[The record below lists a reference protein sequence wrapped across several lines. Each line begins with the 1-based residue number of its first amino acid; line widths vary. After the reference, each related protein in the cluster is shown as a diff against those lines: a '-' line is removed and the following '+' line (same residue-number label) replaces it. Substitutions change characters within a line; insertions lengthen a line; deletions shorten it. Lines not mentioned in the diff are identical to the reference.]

1 MGDRIV
7 AVYGS
12 SRALPGDGVY
22 EQGVE
27 LGRRLVEAGF
37 GVTNGGYSGLM
48 EAVSRG
54 AATAGGRV
62 VGVTAPVLFPHRPGG
77 NGFLTEEI
85 QAAGLLDRIRTMAE
99 LACAYIVMPG
109 SIGTLTELMIAWN
122 DAYLAAARGA
132 APIPILAFGDA
143 WSEIVD
149 RLTGELRTKAGL
161 VTMVDSPA
169 EAVEVLRRRLG
180 DGPR

>member
-1 MGDRIV
+1 MV

-27 LGRRLVEAGF
+27 LGRRLAEAGF

-48 EAVSRG
+48 EATSKG
-54 AATAGGRV
+54 AANAGGRV

-77 NGFLTEEI
+77 NDFLTEEI
-85 QAAGLLDRIRTMAE
+85 QAAGLLDRISTMSE
-99 LACAYIVMPG
+99 LASAYIVMPG
-109 SIGTLTELMIAWN
+109 SIGTLTELAIAWN
-122 DAYLAAARGA
+122 EAYLAAGRGA
-132 APIPILAFGDA
+132 APVPILAFRDA

-149 RLTGELRTKAGL
+149 RLTGDLRTTPGMI
-161 VTMVDSPA
+161 TMVDSPA
-169 EAVEVLRRRLG
+169 QAVEVLLRRLG
-180 DGPR
+180 AGAP

>member
-22 EQGVE
+22 EKGVD
-27 LGRRLVEAGF
+27 LGRRLAEAGF

-48 EAVSRG
+48 EAVSKG
-54 AATAGGRV
+54 AASVGGRV
-62 VGVTAPVLFPHRPGG
+62 VGVTAPALFPHRPGG

-85 QAAGLLDRIRTMAE
+85 QAAGLLDRIRTMSE
-99 LACAYIVMPG
+99 LASAYIVMPG

-122 DAYLAAARGA
+122 DAYLAAGRGA
-132 APIPILAFGDA
+132 APTPIIAFGDA
-143 WSEIVD
+143 WSEVVD
-149 RLTGELRTKAGL
+149 RLTGDLRTTPGL

-169 EAVEVLRRRLG
+169 EAVGTLRRRLG
-180 DGPR
+180 NGAP

>member
-1 MGDRIV
+1 MEGRIV

-12 SRALPGDGVY
+12 SRAVPGDGVY

-48 EAVSRG
+48 EAVSKG
-54 AATAGGRV
+54 AAMAGGRV

-77 NGFLTEEI
+77 NEFLTEEI
-85 QAAGLLDRIRTMAE
+85 QADGLLDRIRTMSE
-99 LACAYIVMPG
+99 LAGAYIVMPG

-122 DAYLAAARGA
+122 DAYLAAGRGA
-132 APIPILAFGDA
+132 APMPILAFGDA

-149 RLTGELRTKAGL
+149 RLIGDLRTAPGL
-161 VTMVDSPA
+161 VTMVDDPA
-169 EAVEVLRRRLG
+169 EAVAILRHRLG
-180 DGPR
+180 EGM